1 MKLSEVQRLL
11 EAKVL
16 WGEHLLDTEV
26 TAGFGCD
33 LISDSLA
40 YAEPN
45 CLLLTGLTNAQIIK
59 IAEMIEA
66 NAIVFVR
73 GKEPGREIIELAEQK
88 RIPLLLTRRFLFES
102 CGFLYQKG
110 LKGNNQ

>member
-1 MKLSEVQRLL
+1 MKLSEVQVLL

-16 WGEHLLDTEV
+16 WGEHLLETEV

-33 LISDSLA
+33 LMSDSLA
-40 YAEPN
+40 FATPD

-66 NAIVFVR
+66 RGIVFVR
-73 GKEPGREIIELAEQK
+73 GKEPGRDIIELAQK
-88 RIPLLLTRRFLFES
+88 KGLPLLLTRRFLFES
-102 CGFLYQKG
+102 CGLLYQKG
-110 LKGNNQ
+110 LRGK

>member
-1 MKLSEVQRLL
+1 MKLSEVRDLL
-11 EAKVL
+11 EARVL
-16 WGEHLLDTEV
+16 WGEHLLDIEV

-33 LISDSLA
+33 LMSDSLA
-40 YAEPN
+40 FATPK

-73 GKEPGREIIELAEQK
+73 DKEPGPDVVELAGRK
-88 RIPLLLTRRFLFES
+88 NIPVLLTNRFLFES
-102 CGFLYQKG
+102 CGLLYKHG
-110 LKGNNQ
+110 LTGK

>member
-1 MKLSEVQRLL
+1 MEVKLSEVQALL

-16 WGEHLLDTEV
+16 WGEHLLDMEV
-26 TAGFGCD
+26 VAGFGCD

-40 YAEPN
+40 YAESN

-73 GKEPGREIIELAEQK
+73 GKEPAQNIVELAKQK
-88 RIPLLLTRRFLFES
+88 GIPILLTRRFLFES
-102 CGFLYQKG
+102 CGLLYQKG
-110 LKGNNQ
+110 LRGK